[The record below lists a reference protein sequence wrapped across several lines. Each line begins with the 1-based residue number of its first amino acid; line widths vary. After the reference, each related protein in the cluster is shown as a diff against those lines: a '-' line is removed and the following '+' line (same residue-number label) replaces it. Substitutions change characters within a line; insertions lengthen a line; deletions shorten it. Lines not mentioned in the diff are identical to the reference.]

1 MKTTLPGLG
10 PYVQAGFFALSGLL
24 GPNVM
29 GAASR
34 LTPPLLTSRSLVA
47 GIGPEFFAA
56 DILRPSE
63 QTFLEKVSALSGDEM
78 RMAQLGVAQA
88 ASSDVR
94 SFAQTLVTD
103 QRQLHDAVEALR
115 QRKGAVKTSQ
125 LDKIPEKYQRLAAKS
140 GGDFDREFIRAAG
153 DADGAM
159 LAWFEQALADAKD
172 DDVRELAGTFL
183 PMLREHGN
191 RLIELRR
198 ALE

>member
-1 MKTTLPGLG
+1 MKTTLPGSQ
-10 PYVQAGFFALSGLL
+10 YVQAAFFALCGVL
-24 GPNVM
+24 GPAVTC
-29 GAASR
+29 AASR

-56 DILRPSE
+56 DLLRPSE
-63 QTFLEKVSALSGDEM
+63 QAFLDKVSGLSGDEM
-78 RMAQLGVAQA
+78 RLAQLAVAQA

-115 QRKGAVKTSQ
+115 QRKGAVKTPQ
-125 LDKIPEKYQRLAAKS
+125 LDKLPESYQQLTAKS
-140 GGDFDREFIRAAG
+140 GGDFDREFIRMAG
-153 DADGAM
+153 KADRAT
-159 LAWFEQALADAKD
+159 LALFEQALADAKD

-183 PMLREHGN
+183 PMLRDHGN

-198 ALE
+198 ALD